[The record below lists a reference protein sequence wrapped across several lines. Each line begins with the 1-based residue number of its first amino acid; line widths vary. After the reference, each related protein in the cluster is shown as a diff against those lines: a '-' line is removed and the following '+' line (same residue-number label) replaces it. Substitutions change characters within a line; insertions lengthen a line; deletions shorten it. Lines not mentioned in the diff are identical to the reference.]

1 MEFIHKKSDYFNYNK
16 VRNSDKCEACK
27 EKSDHELLQKFR
39 DEVTE
44 KVTRDLEDLFDA
56 FISDVG
62 QISQADAIPNGSL
75 TLSSAI
81 NRCVIV
87 YAIL

>member
-1 MEFIHKKSDYFNYNK
+1 MEFKNKKSDYFNYKKNL
-16 VRNSDKCEACK
+16 NSDKCEVCK
-27 EKSDHELLQKFR
+27 EKIDESLQKFR

-62 QISQADAIPNGSL
+62 QISQADGIPNGSL

-81 NRCVIV
+81 NRYVCSSPK
-87 YAIL
+87 LS